1 MDRDLSNSELRIYRN
16 KCRRRRQLR
25 RLFFHTLV
33 TSCLILTLALSVNVF
48 LSNAKSD
55 KDKVMYKY
63 YSSVTVQPGDTLWS
77 FAKEHSGTEYL
88 REEDYIAEVMKM
100 NYMKD
105 ETITAGQNIIIP
117 YYSSEFVE

>member
-16 KCRRRRQLR
+16 KYRRRRQLR